1 MSSFIDTFRQQGG
14 LKLLKSYWDNGVLGY
29 AICQLLLT
37 GKSRKSLELLRLGL
51 QLKVYKKI
59 KKKYLPVL
67 EAFDQNYPGESVQ
80 KERKVWIYWSTG
92 MEETAPEI
100 VKRCYRSVCEN
111 IKDREI
117 VLLSKYN
124 YHEYVTLP
132 NYIIEKYE
140 KGIIAHVHFADL
152 LRTELLAEYGG
163 TWIDSTVFLM
173 NGNIPSYMLDSDF
186 FLFQK
191 LKPGLD
197 GNVIRVSSWFITAS
211 AKNRIILAQRH
222 LLREY
227 WKNANKVIDYF
238 FFHHFMSL
246 IAEYYSEEWKRIIQ
260 IPNSAP
266 HILLLMLFDNYD
278 EDKWKALAQFCP
290 IQKLSYKFEEEK
302 IAKDGTY
309 YSKLFK

>member
-37 GKSRKSLELLRLGL
+37 GKSRKSLELLRLGV

-67 EAFDQNYPGESVQ
+67 EAFDQNYSDESVK

-173 NGNIPSYMLDSDF
+173 NCSIPSYILDSDLF
-186 FLFQK
+186 MFQK

-211 AKNRIILAQRH
+211 AKNKIILAQRH

-227 WKNANKVIDYF
+227 WKNNNKVIDYF

-246 IAEYYSEEWKRIIQ
+246 IADYYLEEWKRIIQ

-278 EDKWKALAQFCP
+278 EDKWKALGQFCP
-290 IQKLSYKFEEEK
+290 IQKLSYKFEEKK
-302 IAKDGTY
+302 IAKDRTY